1 MTIRKLL
8 IEELTDKEFD
18 DFTKTQAIS
27 AKADNEMEE
36 TVPNK
41 DAWDRNLII
50 LNNCIDDLIQLI
62 NVKHSEHIYCGKTYE
77 FFYNDI
83 FDKKE
88 EIKNLLDSPFNY
100 SLKDLKRIIKTTLLI
115 KKIKNQFKKYNNQ
128 GDKEILRNIKE
139 LLDKIDTEVFPL
151 KMSVKTRSN

>member
-18 DFTKTQAIS
+18 NFTKAQAIS

-36 TVPNK
+36 TIPNK
-41 DAWDRNLII
+41 DVWNRNLII

-88 EIKNLLDSPFNY
+88 EIKNLLNSPFNY
-100 SLKDLKRIIKTTLLI
+100 SLKDLKRIIKITFLI

-128 GDKEILRNIKE
+128 GDEKTLRNIKE
-139 LLDKIDTEVFPL
+139 LLDRIDTEVFPL

>member
-1 MTIRKLL
+1 MTIRKIL

-36 TVPNK
+36 TIPNK
-41 DAWDRNLII
+41 DVWNRNLIT

-62 NVKHSEHIYCGKTYE
+62 NAKHSEHIYCGKTYE

-88 EIKNLLDSPFNY
+88 EIKNLLNSPFNY
-100 SLKDLKRIIKTTLLI
+100 SLKDLKRIIKTTFLI

>member
-36 TVPNK
+36 IIPNK
-41 DAWDRNLII
+41 NVWNRNLIT
-50 LNNCIDDLIQLI
+50 LNSCIDDLVQLI
-62 NVKHSEHIYCGKTYE
+62 NIKHSEHIFCGKTYE

-83 FDKKE
+83 LGKKE
-88 EIKNLLDSPFNY
+88 EIKSLLENPFNY
-100 SLKDLKRIIKTTLLI
+100 SSKDLKRIIKTTFLI